1 MRVINDFSPI
11 STHSARKTLSTVL
24 VYTRKNYADSESA
37 QIVLTLFSSFDR
49 CEDGRTV
56 YLKDDFWGGLNKRGD
71 LVTYFCPFQY
81 CNCTSTRA
89 LPGCLFDSNI
99 IDRQC
104 AENREGWLCECQ
116 GDSSVGLR

>member
-1 MRVINDFSPI
+1 MQTQRV
-11 STHSARKTLSTVL
+11 LSF
-24 VYTRKNYADSESA
+24 

-56 YLKDDFWGGLNKRGD
+56 YLKEGFWGGLNKRGD

-81 CNCTSTRA
+81 CNCTSTPG

-99 IDRQC
+99 IDRSALKTVKDGC
-104 AENREGWLCECQ
+104 VNARAILAW
-116 GDSSVGLR
+116 D